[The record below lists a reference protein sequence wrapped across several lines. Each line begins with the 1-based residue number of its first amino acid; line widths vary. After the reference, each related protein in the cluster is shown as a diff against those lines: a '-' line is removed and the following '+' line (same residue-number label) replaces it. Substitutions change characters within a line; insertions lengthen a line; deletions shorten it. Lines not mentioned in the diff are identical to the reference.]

1 MLKSSND
8 FYDINNT
15 SLEYL
20 SFLKENI
27 DWFTAEQSKSISTEL
42 NNLRDYANSKI
53 DSIDNARVVKKEQE
67 KRVEEEKQKAE
78 KDAKEKEKRD
88 KEIAWMKRNWH
99 VGKWELRVEN
109 LKLILDLKQ
118 NGNCN
123 VYFINRWINDLSYE
137 KKSNKIYIS
146 TINDV
151 NLEFKWKIPFYYLND
166 TPFCYLN
173 PSKKKGYVDVA
184 FWVSAHLTK
193 YNEYLVSE
201 NRKVVKSLRY
211 YQLEDINEHILLDL
225 IIEDDKSI
233 DAVKDE
239 AYTGIIKLS

>member
-1 MLKSSND
+1 MKKIIFYALLVIAAYNLLGNLWNKITLDEEEEVEKFTQKIEMLKSSND

-151 NLEFKWKIPFYYLND
+151 NLEFNVDNNKRKIY
-166 TPFCYLN
+166 
-173 PSKKKGYVDVA
+173 SS
-184 FWVSAHLTK
+184 WVHP
-193 YNEYLVSE
+193 N
-201 NRKVVKSLRY
+201 
-211 YQLEDINEHILLDL
+211 
-225 IIEDDKSI
+225 
-233 DAVKDE
+233 KDM
-239 AYTGIIKLS
+239 ISCP

>member
-1 MLKSSND
+1 MKKIIFYALLVIAAYNLLGNLWNKITLDEEEEVEKFTQKIEMLKSSND

-15 SLEYL
+15 SLKYL

-27 DWFTAEQSKSISTEL
+27 DWFTAKQSKSISTEL

-53 DSIDNARVVKKEQE
+53 DSIDNARVAKKEQE

-146 TINDV
+146 PINDV
-151 NLEFKWKIPFYYLND
+151 NLEFNVDNNKRKIYSSDY
-166 TPFCYLN
+166 TPL
-173 PSKKKGYVDVA
+173 
-184 FWVSAHLTK
+184 
-193 YNEYLVSE
+193 
-201 NRKVVKSLRY
+201 
-211 YQLEDINEHILLDL
+211 
-225 IIEDDKSI
+225 
-233 DAVKDE
+233 
-239 AYTGIIKLS
+239 IKL

>member
-1 MLKSSND
+1 MKKIIFYALLVIAAYNLLGNLWNKITLDEEEEVEKFTQKIEMLKSSND

-78 KDAKEKEKRD
+78 KDAKQKEKRD

-151 NLEFKWKIPFYYLND
+151 NLEFNVDNNKRKIYSSDY
-166 TPFCYLN
+166 TPL
-173 PSKKKGYVDVA
+173 
-184 FWVSAHLTK
+184 
-193 YNEYLVSE
+193 
-201 NRKVVKSLRY
+201 
-211 YQLEDINEHILLDL
+211 
-225 IIEDDKSI
+225 
-233 DAVKDE
+233 
-239 AYTGIIKLS
+239 IKL

>member
-1 MLKSSND
+1 MKKIIFYALLVIAAYNLLGNLWNKITLDEEEEVEKFTQKIEMLKSSND

-151 NLEFKWKIPFYYLND
+151 NLEFNVDNNKRKIYSSDY
-166 TPFCYLN
+166 TPL
-173 PSKKKGYVDVA
+173 
-184 FWVSAHLTK
+184 
-193 YNEYLVSE
+193 
-201 NRKVVKSLRY
+201 
-211 YQLEDINEHILLDL
+211 
-225 IIEDDKSI
+225 
-233 DAVKDE
+233 
-239 AYTGIIKLS
+239 IKL

>member
-1 MLKSSND
+1 MKKIIFYALLVIAAYNLLGNLWNKITLDEEEEVEKFTQKIEMLKSSND

-15 SLEYL
+15 SLKYL

-151 NLEFKWKIPFYYLND
+151 NLEFNVDNNKRKIYSSDY
-166 TPFCYLN
+166 TPL
-173 PSKKKGYVDVA
+173 
-184 FWVSAHLTK
+184 
-193 YNEYLVSE
+193 
-201 NRKVVKSLRY
+201 
-211 YQLEDINEHILLDL
+211 
-225 IIEDDKSI
+225 
-233 DAVKDE
+233 
-239 AYTGIIKLS
+239 IKL

>member
-1 MLKSSND
+1 MKKIIFYALLVIAAYNLLGNLWNKITLDEEEEVEKFTQKIEMLKSSND

-15 SLEYL
+15 SLKYL

-53 DSIDNARVVKKEQE
+53 DSIDNARAVKKEQE

-146 TINDV
+146 PINDV
-151 NLEFKWKIPFYYLND
+151 NLEFNVDNNKRKIYSSDY
-166 TPFCYLN
+166 TPL
-173 PSKKKGYVDVA
+173 
-184 FWVSAHLTK
+184 
-193 YNEYLVSE
+193 
-201 NRKVVKSLRY
+201 
-211 YQLEDINEHILLDL
+211 
-225 IIEDDKSI
+225 
-233 DAVKDE
+233 
-239 AYTGIIKLS
+239 IKL

>member
-1 MLKSSND
+1 MKKIIFYALLVIAAYNLLGNLWNKITLDEEEEVEKFTQKIEMLKSSND

-53 DSIDNARVVKKEQE
+53 DSIDNARVAKKEQE

-146 TINDV
+146 PINDV
-151 NLEFKWKIPFYYLND
+151 NLEFNVDNNKRKIYSSDY
-166 TPFCYLN
+166 TPL
-173 PSKKKGYVDVA
+173 
-184 FWVSAHLTK
+184 
-193 YNEYLVSE
+193 
-201 NRKVVKSLRY
+201 
-211 YQLEDINEHILLDL
+211 
-225 IIEDDKSI
+225 
-233 DAVKDE
+233 
-239 AYTGIIKLS
+239 IKL